1 MRRRTPQDLERIDAR
16 LVRFW
21 ERYGEA
27 IDYSLIV
34 LCIAACAWTFGYL
47 VGQASR

>member
-1 MRRRTPQDLERIDAR
+1 MRGPDDLRKIDDA

-21 ERYGEA
+21 SRYGEA
-27 IDYSLIV
+27 IDYALIV

>member
-1 MRRRTPQDLERIDAR
+1 MRRRTPEDFAALNAR

-21 ERYGEA
+21 EQYGEA
-27 IDYSLIV
+27 IDYAIIV
-34 LCIAACAWTFGYL
+34 LCIAACAWIFGYL